1 MANNCL
7 AFLAFPGEIRN
18 ILYSLLLVVPPPS
31 TTTALG
37 ETPHIHPEILR
48 VNRQIYYEA
57 LPFLYA
63 QNTFIAHPVR
73 LYRFPQL
80 RRWIDPVL
88 APHLIALIRRYHV
101 FVRLECD
108 AGFSAEAARD
118 AFSGVEELT
127 VEVFQSQFKGS
138 GNGVLRLFEGVRGVR
153 RARVFGSIGE
163 WPEYVAWL
171 QSTMMSNEGSD
182 LSVGSRGSKGVDG
195 LETFSHMLESVQLA
209 A

>member
-1 MANNCL
+1 MADSL
-7 AFLAFPGEIRN
+7 TFLALPGEIRN
-18 ILYSLLLVVPPPS
+18 RIYTLLLVVPPPS
-31 TTTALG
+31 TTTALS
-37 ETPHIHPEILR
+37 ETPSIHPQILG
-48 VNRQIYYEA
+48 VNRQIHHEA

-63 QNTFIAHPVR
+63 QNTFIAHPIR
-73 LYRFPQL
+73 LYHFPQL
-80 RRWIDPVL
+80 RRWIDPVMS
-88 APHLIALIRRYHV
+88 PHMIAHIQRYHI

-153 RARVFGSIGE
+153 RARIFGSISE

-171 QSTMMSNEGSD
+171 QRRMMSKEGSD
-182 LSVGSRGSKGVDG
+182 LLGSGGRKGIDDLNVFPRM
-195 LETFSHMLESVQLA
+195 LETVQVVA
-209 A
+209 